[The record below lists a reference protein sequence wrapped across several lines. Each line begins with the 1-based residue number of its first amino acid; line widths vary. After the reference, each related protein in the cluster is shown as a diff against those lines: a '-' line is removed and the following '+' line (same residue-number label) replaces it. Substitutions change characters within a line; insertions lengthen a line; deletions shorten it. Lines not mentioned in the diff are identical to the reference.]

1 MRNLIK
7 TLFFIF
13 PFIFFAQNNIRE
25 KVDELDLRAL
35 SICQQADE
43 ELFCRSYNFYL
54 NERFDSCYVNAS
66 KALLTAKNTE
76 EKDLLKYFLCI
87 SAHKKKLHKKALQCI
102 LTVSSDSLYVNKKN
116 NLIGYCYLQLK
127 KYEKAIYHYELW
139 LKNSAKETELKKRI
153 VLHNLG
159 IMYNIL
165 NKNKE
170 AENYLKQE
178 AELIKDKNDTLT
190 RLNSLQAMANVY
202 YGQYKDDLAI
212 PLFIESYQLAQ
223 HYSDFTWKESTTL
236 NMAVVEK
243 NRENYK
249 ASNQYYL
256 EAYNWKDS
264 IHNRDRIWE
273 LTEKEKQIAV
283 AQKELEIAVEKEK
296 VKRQKTQRNA
306 LIIGISFLFIFI
318 LVLWFFYKQRT
329 AQNKLIT
336 QQKEDLAAANKTK
349 DYLFS
354 VVSHDLRSPINTLGK
369 LHKRLA
375 RQIKKEDLEAINT
388 TNNKALILTESTY
401 KLLNNV
407 LSWSL
412 EQSKQMVFVP
422 TEYPLHNLVEHVL
435 YDFKNIA
442 LARNIALDTVLEE
455 VNIEVDIESLKIV
468 IRNLVDNAIKY
479 TPEGGCIKVTCG
491 TTKDHKKFVRIKDN
505 GIGIHPENLE
515 KIRNLKDLSIDK
527 IDRAEGVGLG
537 MILCQTLI
545 KKNQGEIKIEST
557 LEKGSKFTI
566 LLP

>member
-1 MRNLIK
+1 M
-7 TLFFIF
+7 
-13 PFIFFAQNNIRE
+13 
-25 KVDELDLRAL
+25 
-35 SICQQADE
+35 S
-43 ELFCRSYNFYL
+43 
-54 NERFDSCYVNAS
+54 RFNCNYKSRHSNTA
-66 KALLTAKNTE
+66 KALLTATTQS
-76 EKDLLKYFLCI
+76 EKDLLNYYQSF
-87 SAHKKKLHKKALQCI
+87 SALKKKLFKKAIECTYNI
-102 LTVSSDSLYVNKKN
+102 SNDTIFKNHKNLTL
-116 NLIGYCYLQLK
+116 GYSFLK
-127 KYEKAIYHYELW
+127 LKEYKKAIYHYELW
-139 LKNSAKETELKKRI
+139 LENSEFESKRKKSI

-159 IMYNIL
+159 TIHNIL
-165 NKNKE
+165 NNHQIS
-170 AENYLKQE
+170 ENYFKQE
-178 AELIKDKNDTLT
+178 FELIKNKKDTVT
-190 RLNSLQAMANVY
+190 QLNSLNALANLY

-212 PLFIESYQLAQ
+212 PLFIEAYELAKA
-223 HYSDFTWKESTTL
+223 YSDFTWKESTTL

-243 NRENYK
+243 NRENYQ

-273 LTEKEKQIAV
+273 LTEKEKEVAV

-369 LHKRLA
+369 LHKRLV

-442 LARNIALDTVLEE
+442 LARNIELDTALEE
-455 VNIEVDIESLKIV
+455 VNIEVDIESIKIV

-479 TPEGGCIKVTCG
+479 TPEGGRIKVTCG

-505 GIGIHPENLE
+505 GIGIHPKNLE

>member
-1 MRNLIK
+1 MIK
-7 TLFFIF
+7 ILTFIF
-13 PFIFFAQNNIRE
+13 PFIFLAQNSLPDKNINTI
-25 KVDELDLRAL
+25 DQRAL
-35 SICQQADE
+35 SICRQANK

-54 NERFDSCYVNAS
+54 NKESDSCYVNAS
-66 KALLTAKNTE
+66 KALLISRNTE
-76 EKDLLKYFLCI
+76 EKDLLNYFLSA
-87 SAHKKKLHKKALQCI
+87 SAHKKKLHKKALQSI
-102 LTVSSDSLYVNKKN
+102 LAISNDSLFINRKN
-116 NLIGYCYLQLK
+116 NLLGYCYLQLK
-127 KYEKAIYHYELW
+127 SYNKAIYHYEKW
-139 LKNSAKETELKKRI
+139 LNNSEFESNDKKGI

-159 IMYNIL
+159 IMYNVL

-178 AELIKDKNDTLT
+178 FELIKDRNDTLT
-190 RLNSLQAMANVY
+190 QLNSLQAMANVY

-212 PLFIESYQLAQ
+212 PLFIEAYKLAQ
-223 HYSDFTWKESTTL
+223 HYSDFTWKESTTR
-236 NMAVVEK
+236 NMAVIEK
-243 NRENYK
+243 NRENYQ

-256 EAYNWKDS
+256 EAYDWKDS
-264 IHNRDRIWE
+264 IYNQDRIWE
-273 LTEKEKQIAV
+273 LTEKEKEVAV
-283 AQKELEIAVEKEK
+283 AQKELEIAIEKEK
-296 VKRQKTQRNA
+296 LKRQKTQRNA

-336 QQKEDLAAANKTK
+336 QQKEDLTAANKTK

-369 LHKRLA
+369 LHKRLV

-442 LARNIALDTVLEE
+442 LARNIELDTALEE
-455 VNIEVDIESLKIV
+455 VNIEVDIESIKIV

-479 TPEGGCIKVTCG
+479 TPEGGRIKVTCG
-491 TTKDHKKFVRIKDN
+491 TTKDHKKFVCIKDN
-505 GIGIHPENLE
+505 GIGINPENLE

>member
-1 MRNLIK
+1 
-7 TLFFIF
+7 
-13 PFIFFAQNNIRE
+13 
-25 KVDELDLRAL
+25 
-35 SICQQADE
+35 
-43 ELFCRSYNFYL
+43 
-54 NERFDSCYVNAS
+54 
-66 KALLTAKNTE
+66 
-76 EKDLLKYFLCI
+76 
-87 SAHKKKLHKKALQCI
+87 
-102 LTVSSDSLYVNKKN
+102 
-116 NLIGYCYLQLK
+116 
-127 KYEKAIYHYELW
+127 
-139 LKNSAKETELKKRI
+139 
-153 VLHNLG
+153 
-159 IMYNIL
+159 
-165 NKNKE
+165 
-170 AENYLKQE
+170 
-178 AELIKDKNDTLT
+178 
-190 RLNSLQAMANVY
+190 MANVY

-212 PLFIESYQLAQ
+212 PLFIEAYELAQ
-223 HYSDFTWKESTTL
+223 HYSDFTWKESTTR

-243 NRENYK
+243 NRENYQV
-249 ASNQYYL
+249 SNQYYL
-256 EAYNWKDS
+256 EANNWKDS
-264 IHNRDRIWE
+264 IYNRDRIWE
-273 LTEKEKQIAV
+273 LTEKEKQIAI

-296 VKRQKTQRNA
+296 VKRQKSQRNA

-369 LHKRLA
+369 LHKRLT

-412 EQSKQMVFVP
+412 EQNNQMVFIP

-442 LARNIALDTVLEE
+442 LARNIELETALEE
-455 VNIEVDIESLKIV
+455 VNIEIDIESIKIV
-468 IRNLVDNAIKY
+468 VRNLIDNSIKY

-491 TTKDHKKFVRIKDN
+491 TTKDYKKFISIKDN
-505 GIGIHPENLE
+505 GIGISPENLE

-545 KKNQGEIKIEST
+545 KKNQGEINIEST
-557 LEKGSKFTI
+557 LDKGSKFTI

>member
-1 MRNLIK
+1 MVKLYILI
-7 TLFFIF
+7 LWSFCFFQEDILAKNSN
-13 PFIFFAQNNIRE
+13 PI
-25 KVDELDLRAL
+25 DLRAQA
-35 SICQQADE
+35 ICEQTDN
-43 ELFCRSYNFYL
+43 ELFCRSVDFYKQ
-54 NERFDSCYVNAS
+54 EEFDSLYVYTA
-66 KALLTAKNTE
+66 KALLTATTQS
-76 EKDLLKYFLCI
+76 EKDLLNYYQSF
-87 SAHKKKLHKKALQCI
+87 SALKKKLFKKAIECTYNI
-102 LTVSSDSLYVNKKN
+102 SNDTIFKSLKN
-116 NLIGYCYLQLK
+116 NTLGYCFLHIEE
-127 KYEKAIYHYELW
+127 YEKAIKYYTIW
-139 LKNSAKETELKKRI
+139 LENFSFERISKKRK
-153 VLHNLG
+153 VYHNLG
-159 IMYNIL
+159 LAHNSL
-165 NKNKE
+165 TQNDK
-170 AENYLKQE
+170 AEYYLKQE

-212 PLFIESYQLAQ
+212 PLFIEAYQLAQ

-236 NMAVVEK
+236 NMAVIEK
-243 NRENYK
+243 NRENYQ
-249 ASNQYYL
+249 ASNKYYL

-273 LTEKEKQIAV
+273 LTEKEKEVAV
-283 AQKELEIAVEKEK
+283 AQKELEIAVEREK

-306 LIIGISFLFIFI
+306 LIIGISFLIIFI

-336 QQKEDLAAANKTK
+336 QQKEDLTAANKTK

-375 RQIKKEDLEAINT
+375 RQIKKEDLEAING

-412 EQSKQMVFVP
+412 EQNNQMVFVP

-442 LARNIALDTVLEE
+442 LARNIELETALEE
-455 VNIEVDIESLKIV
+455 VNIEIDIESIKIV

-479 TPEGGCIKVTCG
+479 TPQGGRIKVTCG

-557 LEKGSKFTI
+557 LDKGSKFTI